1 MTTIA
6 VVIPTYNRADL
17 LPLTLAAIRAQTRP
31 PDEIVV
37 VDDASTDDT
46 PSLLARMAAEMGLRG
61 VRTANGGDLVARNV
75 GVRLC
80 ASDLVAFCDSDDLWR
95 PDHLGRMAALF
106 DAVPGMLAAYADF
119 RIVRDGVWEQGGKF
133 DRAPAGF
140 WDDCVNLA
148 EGGGVFEAPIVSR
161 LLRFQPFFPSAMMV
175 RRVAFLDAG
184 GWDEAPGRTLG
195 GDFATA
201 LRMAESPPVG
211 VLREATVGIRKHR
224 DNRSGDTRRTNLGD
238 AEVLAQALRLRRS
251 LAPYADE
258 IAESIVRRRLDALDD
273 AFASLDFASFAAIR
287 ALLPAET
294 LSGSRAIKA
303 AAAALPHPLRGV
315 AARGLIAAASLRRL
329 KG

>member
-1 MTTIA
+1 MTSIA

-46 PSLLARMAAEMGLRG
+46 PSLLARMADEMKLRS
-61 VRTANGGDLVARNV
+61 VRIANGGDLAARNV
-75 GVRLC
+75 GLRLC

-95 PDHLGRMAALF
+95 PDHLSKMAALF

-119 RIVRDGVWEQGGKF
+119 RVVRDGVWEQAGKF
-133 DRAPAGF
+133 DQAPAGF
-140 WDDCVNLA
+140 WDDCRGLG
-148 EGGGVFEAPIVSR
+148 ESGGVFEAPIVAR
-161 LLRFQPFFPSAMMV
+161 LLRFQPFFPSAMMA
-175 RRVAFLDAG
+175 RRTVFLNAG

-201 LRMAESPPVG
+201 LRMAQSPPIG
-211 VLREATVGIRKHR
+211 VLREATVGIRKHH

-238 AEVLAQALRLRRS
+238 AEVLAQALRSRPS
-251 LAPYADE
+251 LSPYASE
-258 IAESIVRRRLDALDD
+258 IGESIVRRRLDALDD

-287 ALLPAET
+287 VLLPAES
-294 LSGSRAIKA
+294 LRGSRAIKA
-303 AAAALPHPLRGV
+303 AAAALPAPLRDLAV
-315 AARGLIAAASLRRL
+315 RTLIAGGSLRRL